1 MPTSRDTPRAKGP
14 RTRGPSASPEPP
26 RQTEDVIHG
35 RNPVLEALR
44 AGRPINKV
52 LLAEG
57 IGRPAGVEEIL
68 RLAKDAMVVVERVD
82 RRAVDRLSP
91 DGRSQGVVALAA
103 VKDYVDLEQLLEIA
117 RERGEPPLLIALDHI
132 EDPHNLGAIIRTAD
146 AAGVH
151 GVIIPQRRAAA
162 LTGSVARAS
171 AGAVEYVPVARIGN
185 LSNALASLAKE
196 DVWTV
201 GIDPSGQRDYTEV
214 DYRQPT
220 AIVIGAEGKGLSR
233 LIKERCDLLASIPMR
248 GRIASLN
255 ASVAAALVMYEA
267 ARQRSTAEP
276 G

>member
-1 MPTSRDTPRAKGP
+1 
-14 RTRGPSASPEPP
+14 
-26 RQTEDVIHG
+26 
-35 RNPVLEALR
+35 VLEALR

>member
-1 MPTSRDTPRAKGP
+1 M
-14 RTRGPSASPEPP
+14 
-26 RQTEDVIHG
+26 
-35 RNPVLEALR
+35 
-44 AGRPINKV
+44 
-52 LLAEG
+52 
-57 IGRPAGVEEIL
+57 
-68 RLAKDAMVVVERVD
+68 AKDAMVVVVRVD

-103 VKDYVDLEQLLEIA
+103 VKGYADLEQLLAVA
-117 RERGEPPLLIALDHI
+117 RERGAPPLLVALDHI

-146 AAGVH
+146 AAGIH
-151 GVIIPQRRAAA
+151 GIIIPQRRAAA

-171 AGAVEYVPVARIGN
+171 AGAVEYVTVARLGN

-201 GIDPSGQRDYTEV
+201 GVDPSGQRDYTEI

-233 LIKERCDLLASIPMR
+233 IIKARCDPLASLPMR
-248 GRIASLN
+248 GQIASLH

>member
-1 MPTSRDTPRAKGP
+1 VPASRDAPRAKGP
-14 RTRGPSASPEPP
+14 RSRGPLASPEAR
-26 RQTEDVIHG
+26 RQTDDVIHG

-52 LLAEG
+52 LLARG
-57 IGRPAGVEEIL
+57 TGRPAAVEEIL

-103 VKDYVDLEQLLEIA
+103 VKGYADLEQLLAVA
-117 RERGEPPLLIALDHI
+117 RERGEPPLLVALDHI

-146 AAGVH
+146 AAGIH
-151 GVIIPQRRAAA
+151 GIIIPQRRAAA

-171 AGAVEYVPVARIGN
+171 AGAVEYVTVARLGN

-201 GIDPSGQRDYTEV
+201 GVDPSGQRDYTEI

-233 LIKERCDLLASIPMR
+233 IIKERCDTLASIPMR
-248 GRIASLN
+248 GQIASLN

>member
-1 MPTSRDTPRAKGP
+1 MPASRDTPKTKGAHP
-14 RTRGPSASPEPP
+14 RRPSAPPEDGP
-26 RQTEDVIHG
+26 QADDVIHG

-52 LLAEG
+52 LLAQG
-57 IGRPAGVEEIL
+57 VGRPAAVEEIL
-68 RLAKDAMVVVERVD
+68 RLAKEAMVVVERVD

-103 VKDYVDLEQLLEIA
+103 VKDYADLEQLLEVA
-117 RERGEPPLLIALDHI
+117 RERGEPPLFVVLDHI

-162 LTGSVARAS
+162 LTGSVARSS
-171 AGAVEYVPVARIGN
+171 AGAVEYVPVARLGN

-196 DVWTV
+196 NVWTV
-201 GIDPSGQRDYTEV
+201 GIDPSGQSDYTEI

-267 ARQRSTAEP
+267 ARQRRPAKP

>member
-1 MPTSRDTPRAKGP
+1 
-14 RTRGPSASPEPP
+14 
-26 RQTEDVIHG
+26 
-35 RNPVLEALR
+35 
-44 AGRPINKV
+44 
-52 LLAEG
+52 
-57 IGRPAGVEEIL
+57 
-68 RLAKDAMVVVERVD
+68 
-82 RRAVDRLSP
+82 
-91 DGRSQGVVALAA
+91 
-103 VKDYVDLEQLLEIA
+103 VDLEQLLEVA

-171 AGAVEYVPVARIGN
+171 AGAVEYVPVARLGN

-196 DVWTV
+196 DIWTV

-267 ARQRSTAEP
+267 ARQRSAAAP